1 MKFRHGE
8 QRDSFHRKGFTMV
21 NLTPAEV
28 EAFALFDIGVQEL
41 STVKQSQLEGLCQ
54 KKILLVDADTAR
66 KIWEMLWTRL
76 DSESVNLILARLRE
90 LKGY

>member
-1 MKFRHGE
+1 
-8 QRDSFHRKGFTMV
+8 MV